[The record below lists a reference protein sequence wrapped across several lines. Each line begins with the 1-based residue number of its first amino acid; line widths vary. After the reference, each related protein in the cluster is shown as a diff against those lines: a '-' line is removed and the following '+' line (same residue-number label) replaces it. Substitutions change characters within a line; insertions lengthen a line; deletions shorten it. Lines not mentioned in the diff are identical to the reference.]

1 MSAALAP
8 KSPQDMTSF
17 QAAAQQCVGVSVAEG
32 PRCAAFVHFVKTL
45 ATLVKTGHIIFT
57 AALDQ
62 AVRVIMNALP
72 ESNETRKASTDLEV
86 IRLTLDLRD
95 AITAYERLGT
105 PPLDKV
111 IKDSQR
117 EFIANILRRLAALLA
132 HVGIFDTTYTLPA
145 DCDSF
150 VKAAIDDAT
159 EMTTSAKLLM
169 QQRAKDSL
177 MERLTGA
184 EQWAGG
190 GAQGEV
196 WHSSLD
202 TGAAL
207 EVALQCAKESLM
219 QRKPD
224 EYDRARSQIDASF
237 SEYKEVCDMLSLATE
252 PDVDATTQKV
262 QLRLSSSHCEGL
274 LVALFA
280 NVGDDRRAF
289 RRKVMSVKGRISE
302 DDWATSI
309 CAVLQRRTIEAI
321 RLK

>member
-1 MSAALAP
+1 
-8 KSPQDMTSF
+8 
-17 QAAAQQCVGVSVAEG
+17 
-32 PRCAAFVHFVKTL
+32 
-45 ATLVKTGHIIFT
+45 
-57 AALDQ
+57 
-62 AVRVIMNALP
+62 
-72 ESNETRKASTDLEV
+72 
-86 IRLTLDLRD
+86 
-95 AITAYERLGT
+95 
-105 PPLDKV
+105 
-111 IKDSQR
+111 
-117 EFIANILRRLAALLA
+117 
-132 HVGIFDTTYTLPA
+132 
-145 DCDSF
+145 
-150 VKAAIDDAT
+150 
-159 EMTTSAKLLM
+159 MTTSAKLLM

-207 EVALQCAKESLM
+207 EVALQCAKKSLM

-237 SEYKEVCDMLSLATE
+237 SEYKEVCDMFSLATE

-262 QLRLSSSHCEGL
+262 QLRLSISHCEGL

-302 DDWATSI
+302 DDWATSL